1 MAMRFCIL
9 GSGSSGNSALVV
21 TEGARILLDAGFSA
35 RRLGAM
41 LASRILL
48 DAGFSARRLGA
59 MLAAAGESIERVD
72 AVFVTHEHSDHTS
85 GIESLKKYPDL
96 KFFANAATARAI
108 QKELSW
114 SPHWRIFATGSSFQY
129 RDLIVESFAIPH
141 DAQDPVGFRFTSGL
155 DGDLFSPQRTLAWV
169 TDLGHATKSVR
180 DRIRESDVV
189 VVEAN
194 HCPRMLEA
202 DPRRSWTLRRRIGG
216 RHGHLSNER
225 MSVQER
231 L

>member
-21 TEGARILLDAGFSA
+21 TEGA
-35 RRLGAM
+35 
-41 LASRILL
+41 RILL

-108 QKELSW
+108 QIG
-114 SPHWRIFATGSSFQY
+114 RA
-129 RDLIVESFAIPH
+129 AC
-141 DAQDPVGFRFTSGL
+141 
-155 DGDLFSPQRTLAWV
+155 
-169 TDLGHATKSVR
+169 
-180 DRIRESDVV
+180 RERV
-189 VVEAN
+189 
-194 HCPRMLEA
+194 
-202 DPRRSWTLRRRIGG
+202 
-216 RHGHLSNER
+216 
-225 MSVQER
+225 
-231 L
+231 